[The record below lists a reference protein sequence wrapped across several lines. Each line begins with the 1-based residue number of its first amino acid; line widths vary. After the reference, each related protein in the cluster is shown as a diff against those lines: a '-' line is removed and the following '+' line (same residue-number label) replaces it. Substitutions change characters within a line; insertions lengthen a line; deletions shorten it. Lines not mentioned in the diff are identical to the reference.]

1 MSFFGDNIARL
12 RAENGL
18 SQRELAAALGISKST
33 IGAWETKNTLPDWD
47 RLGEVAS
54 YFGVRADTL
63 FRQYYPARDEEE
75 FSSSEL
81 RVFGRIAAGTPLEMD
96 EGDYGFPCP
105 TYLMKRH
112 PKAFY
117 LRIEGE
123 SMNRVLPNGALV
135 LIDPTLRE
143 PVINNNVYAVCING
157 YDATLKRVKQ
167 LQNGLELIPDSTD
180 PFYKPTVFDMNDEK
194 TESVT
199 IIGKAVW
206 YTVMF
211 DYEI

>member
-54 YFGVRADTL
+54 YFGVRTDTL